1 MIKLNQFCDQIQLKS
16 NVWLT
21 PLLCIK
27 RKNDS
32 GYTFVW
38 QWIRWK
44 YQNSERISTENSQI
58 YLFDNNM
65 VLLSKFL
72 EWKAYIEKS
81 HKNPSAF
88 TIEPSICTITC
99 KSGTWEKSSQKWK
112 RNRMKYFTNHSCV
125 HIFIWSCIS
134 NRILWH
140 FMCFLFV
147 LFPYVFLFSVCF
159 FCIAYWNKKNHIIIS
174 VKLGMLSWY
183 VFRTKLVFWNLSWEV
198 KKEALPN
205 LQHWW
210 R

>member
-1 MIKLNQFCDQIQLKS
+1 MIFFRSKMYFKILTINVFGFDFQINNNTLFIQSVIWKISVIKLNQFCDQIQLKS

-32 GYTFVW
+32 SYTFVW

-112 RNRMKYFTNHSCV
+112 RNRISRTILVCIYLFEVASQTGFCGISCV
-125 HIFIWSCIS
+125 S
-134 NRILWH
+134 
-140 FMCFLFV
+140 FLF
-147 LFPYVFLFSVCF
+147 FFRTCFYSAYVFFALHTE
-159 FCIAYWNKKNHIIIS
+159 IKWII
-174 VKLGMLSWY
+174 
-183 VFRTKLVFWNLSWEV
+183 
-198 KKEALPN
+198 
-205 LQHWW
+205 
-210 R
+210 